1 MKTLHSSI
9 ITFACCFLS
18 NLTTYGQKHYVV
30 EINRITTTQTYAL
43 MELANGRPIEKAIPK
58 PILEKDDILTI
69 RLTNFNELIYGLEV
83 VKKYVEKKNVMEQLT
98 TGNPLFNSLP
108 LSTTV
113 QSLLD
118 ILADAP
124 SFRGEEKS
132 GVSLS
137 SVRKS
142 YVGLLTKIKLME
154 DELSIAYDEGA
165 TLPEIKKVVHKIKEA
180 YNPKEIQSEL
190 NEIKKNVDVVKLI
203 EEESTLLEDISEGVE
218 ALEESAAND
227 YLQPR
232 YNLRN
237 LNKVINE
244 VDFIQEKTIVI
255 DEEPGDYDKF
265 LAYLFIYKRGN
276 EITSVSKITKKPYEF
291 SGYKNGE
298 DDGDFLRQSLLV
310 ELKFRDSKKPF
321 WTIGIYHISV
331 PKNIYTY
338 RVEHNNN
345 FLEDSVRVVSDRIG
359 GGRLAFGTDFNFRLP
374 IHSEYVS
381 TSVSLGLA
389 MAFSNSPNKK
399 NYSLDNTQAFI
410 TTGIGISPV
419 KLSNISFK
427 LGMVWPKFQQQSKQ
441 YKTNVWYEG
450 NTFYEDDLDN
460 IYPKKVKPSLMIGI
474 CLKL

>member
-1 MKTLHSSI
+1 MKTLHSTI

-30 EINRITTTQTYAL
+30 EINRITTAQNYAL
-43 MELANGRPIEKAIPK
+43 MELVNGRPIEKAIPK
-58 PILEKDDILTI
+58 PILEKNDILTI

-83 VKKYVEKKNVMEQLT
+83 KPDYLEKKNVMEQLT
-98 TGNPLFNSLP
+98 RGNPLFDQLP
-108 LSTTV
+108 LATTV

-118 ILADAP
+118 ILAKAP
-124 SFRGEEKS
+124 TFRGEEKS

-154 DELSIAYDEGA
+154 DELSIVYDEGA
-165 TLPEIKKVVHKIKEA
+165 TLPEIKKVVHRIKEA
-180 YNPKEIQSEL
+180 YNPKEIQTEL
-190 NEIKKNVDVVKLI
+190 NEIKKNVDVLKLN

-291 SGYKNGE
+291 TNDGE

-310 ELKFRDSKKPF
+310 DLKFRDSKKPF
-321 WTIGIYHISV
+321 WTIGIYHISF
-331 PKNIYTY
+331 PKNIYSY
-338 RVEHNNN
+338 RVDKN
-345 FLEDSVRVVSDRIG
+345 FREDSVRVLSDRIG

-374 IHSEYVS
+374 INSEYVS

-389 MAFSNSPNKK
+389 MAFSNALNKK
-399 NYSLDNTQAFI
+399 ACSSDNTQAFI
-410 TTGIGISPV
+410 TTGLGISLI
-419 KLSNISFK
+419 KLSNISLK

-450 NTFYEDDLDN
+450 NTFSEDDLDN